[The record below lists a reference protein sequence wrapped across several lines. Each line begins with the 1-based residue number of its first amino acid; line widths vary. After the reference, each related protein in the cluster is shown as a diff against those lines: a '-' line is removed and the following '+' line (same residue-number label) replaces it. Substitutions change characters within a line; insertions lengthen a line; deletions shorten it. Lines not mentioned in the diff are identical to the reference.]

1 MNNNAVI
8 DISALEP
15 KWYVVFTF
23 SGYENIVKDNILKM
37 IEKNNLQERI
47 LDIQT
52 PTEEVVEEKNGKRV
66 IVERKMFP
74 CYVLLKMR
82 YANDLW
88 HLIVN
93 TRGVTSF
100 VGPQGKPTPL
110 DEDDIKRMRL
120 EKVTIESDY
129 KRGDKVQVVDG
140 PLQGFIGDVEEVDAP
155 NQKIRVC
162 VSMFGRQTPVELELI
177 QVEKL

>member
-1 MNNNAVI
+1 MTENINI
-8 DISALEP
+8 EALEP

-23 SGYENIVKDNILKM
+23 GGYENIVKDNLLKM

-47 LDIQT
+47 IDIQI
-52 PTEEVVEEKNGKRV
+52 PVEDVVVEKNGKRV
-66 IVERKMFP
+66 VVQQKMFP
-74 CYVLLKMR
+74 CYVLLKMK

-100 VGPQGKPTPL
+100 VGPQGKPTAL

-120 EKVTIESDY
+120 EKVTVESNY
-129 KRGDKVQVVDG
+129 KVGDKVQVVDG
-140 PLQGFIGDVEEVDAP
+140 PLQGFIGEVEQVDLS
-155 NQKIRVC
+155 NRKIRVS

-177 QVEKL
+177 QIEKLI

>member
-1 MNNNAVI
+1 MTEIVNI
-8 DISALEP
+8 EALEP

-23 SGYENIVKDNILKM
+23 SGYENIVKDNLLKM

-47 LDIQT
+47 IDIQI
-52 PTEEVVEEKNGKRV
+52 PVEDVVEEKNGKRV
-66 IVERKMFP
+66 IVQRKMFP
-74 CYVLLKMR
+74 CYVLLKMK

-100 VGPQGKPTPL
+100 VGPQGKPTAL

-120 EKVTIESDY
+120 EKVAVESNY
-129 KRGDKVQVVDG
+129 KVGDKVQVVDG
-140 PLQGFIGDVEEVDAP
+140 PLQGFIGEVEQIDL
-155 NQKIRVC
+155 NSRKIRVS

-177 QVEKL
+177 QIEKLV

>member
-1 MNNNAVI
+1 MNETPL
-8 DISALEP
+8 DISAIDP

-23 SGYENIVKDNILKM
+23 SGYEKIVRDNILKM

-47 LDIQT
+47 LDIQI
-52 PTEEVVEEKNGKRV
+52 PMEDAVEEKNGKRV
-66 IVERKMFP
+66 IVQRKMFP

-120 EKVTIESDY
+120 ETVTVESNY
-129 KRGDKVQVVDG
+129 KKGDKVQVVEG
-140 PLQGFIGDVEEVDAP
+140 PLSGFIGEVEEIDAA
-155 NQKIRVC
+155 NQKLRVV
-162 VSMFGRQTPVELELI
+162 VSMFGRQTPVELEMI
-177 QVEKL
+177 QIEKLA

>member
-1 MNNNAVI
+1 MAEIINI
-8 DISALEP
+8 EALEP

-23 SGYENIVKDNILKM
+23 GGYENIVKDNLLKM

-47 LDIQT
+47 IDIQV
-52 PTEEVVEEKNGKRV
+52 PVEDVVVEKNGKRV
-66 IVERKMFP
+66 IVQQKMFP
-74 CYVLLKMR
+74 CYVLLKMK

-100 VGPQGKPTPL
+100 VGPQGKPTAL

-120 EKVTIESDY
+120 EKVTVESNY
-129 KRGDKVQVVDG
+129 KVGDKVQVVDG
-140 PLQGFIGDVEEVDAP
+140 PLQGFIGEVEQIDLS
-155 NQKIRVC
+155 NRKIRVS

-177 QVEKL
+177 QIEKLI

>member
-1 MNNNAVI
+1 MENI
-8 DISALEP
+8 DYNSIEP

-23 SGYENIVKDNILKM
+23 SGYENIVQDNLWKM
-37 IEKNNLQERI
+37 VEKNNLQERI
-47 LDIQT
+47 LDIQI
-52 PTEEVVEEKNGKRV
+52 PIEDVVEEKNGKRKV
-66 IVERKMFP
+66 VQRKMFP

-120 EKVTIESDY
+120 EKVAVESDY
-129 KRGDKVQVVDG
+129 KVGDKVQVVEG
-140 PLQGFIGDVEEVDAP
+140 PLQGFIGEVEEIDLS
-155 NQKIRVC
+155 NQKIRVS

-177 QVEKL
+177 QIEKLY